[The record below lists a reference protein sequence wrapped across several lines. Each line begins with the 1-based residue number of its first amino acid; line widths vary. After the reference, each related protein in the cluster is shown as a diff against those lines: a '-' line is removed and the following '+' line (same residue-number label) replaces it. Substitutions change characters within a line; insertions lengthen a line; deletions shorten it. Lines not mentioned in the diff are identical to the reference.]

1 MYTAR
6 SEPFPTTYEASYAWD
21 YATREEGLRNL
32 YEKSKA
38 AQWNAKTD
46 VDWSIEVDPEAENI
60 PDPVIPFYG
69 TEYWDRFTPEEVRRF
84 RHSMQSYSLS
94 QFMHGEQGA
103 LMVAAQLVNG
113 VPNIDGKFYAAQQA
127 ADEAR
132 HVEVYEIYLR
142 SKLEKEYP
150 CHPELRT
157 LLDQILTTN
166 EWDIKY
172 LGMQILVEGLALA
185 AFGLQNQVTREPLIK
200 DITSR
205 IMQDESRHVAFGVL
219 SLRDHYA
226 HMSDGE
232 LAIREEFA
240 TEACWL
246 MRDRLFPKVVW
257 EEFGLPVKE
266 ILEITERSNTLK
278 QFRTMLFSKI
288 VPNVK
293 RLGLLNERLRTQF
306 AKLQIL
312 GFEDWEPTA

>member
-1 MYTAR
+1 MYTGKA
-6 SEPFPTTYEASYAWD
+6 EPFDTQYEASYAWD

-32 YEKSKA
+32 YDKSKL

-46 VDWSIEVDPEAENI
+46 IDWSIAVDPEAENI
-60 PDPVIPFYG
+60 PDPVVPFYG
-69 TEYWDRFTPEEVRRF
+69 TEYWNRFTPQEVRRF
-84 RHSMQSYSLS
+84 RHSMLAYSLS

-103 LMVAAQLVNG
+103 LMVAGQLVNC
-113 VPNIDGKFYAAQQA
+113 VPNIDAKFYAAQQT

-132 HVEVYEIYLR
+132 HVEVYETYLR
-142 SKLEKEYP
+142 SKLGKEYP

-185 AFGLQNQVTREPLIK
+185 AFGMQNQVSREPLIK

-205 IMQDESRHVAFGVL
+205 IMQDEARHVAFGVL

-226 HMSDGE
+226 DMTEAE
-232 LAIREEFA
+232 LAVREEFSA
-240 TEACWL
+240 EACWL
-246 MRDRLFPKVVW
+246 MRDRLYPKLVW

-266 ILEITERSNTLK
+266 ILDITDKSETLR

-293 RLGLLNERLRTQF
+293 RLGLLKDRLRAQF
-306 AKLQIL
+306 AKLGIL
-312 GFEDWEPTA
+312 GFEEWEPTA